1 MSDPLSF
8 LVTAGPTHEAIDAV
22 RYIAN
27 RSSGRMGAAIAHEAA
42 SRGHPTTL
50 LLGPVSIDPPACV
63 RCLRFTSA
71 ADLERLLATEASL
84 ADVIVMAAAVAD
96 FRPAAAAVA
105 VNSKIE
111 RGTGLSID
119 LEPVPDLIR
128 GVAARR
134 RAGQRLVGF
143 ALEEPAKLDDRA
155 RRKLSTKDLDAV
167 VANPLA
173 TMDSPSIA
181 GTLYLRDGRVLV
193 PPVAG
198 PAEVTA
204 MPKVAFASWL
214 VDVMERLPPRDA
226 APTRA

>member
-1 MSDPLSF
+1 MSAPLSF

-27 RSSGRMGAAIAHEAA
+27 RSSGRMGVAIANEAA

-50 LLGPVSIDPPACV
+50 LLGPVAIEPPSCV

-71 ADLERLLATEASL
+71 ADLERLLAIEASL
-84 ADVIVMAAAVAD
+84 ADVVVMAAAVAD
-96 FRPAAAAVA
+96 FRPAAAAPTT
-105 VNSKIE
+105 KIE
-111 RGTGLSID
+111 RGAGLSIT

-128 GVAARR
+128 GVASRR

-143 ALEEPAKLDDRA
+143 ALEEPAKLDERA

-181 GTLYLRDGRVLV
+181 AQVYLRDGRVLV
-193 PPVAG
+193 PPTAG
-198 PAEVTA
+198 PAEATA
-204 MPKVAFASWL
+204 LPKVAFAAWL
-214 VDVMERLPPRDA
+214 VDLIERLPTRDS
-226 APTRA
+226 APGGR